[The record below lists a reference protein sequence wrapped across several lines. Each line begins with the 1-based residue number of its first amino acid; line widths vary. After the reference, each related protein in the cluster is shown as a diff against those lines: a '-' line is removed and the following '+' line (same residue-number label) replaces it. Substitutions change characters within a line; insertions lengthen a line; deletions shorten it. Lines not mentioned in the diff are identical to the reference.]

1 MNQEK
6 LVNPKV
12 SVFLFNEENPKGQ
25 IFKIAGGADSD
36 EYKKLIKS
44 GWFDTPAKLKLPEKN
59 EIALTVDQVE
69 EANPTHLIKI
79 LEKIGFLVFEPAQ
92 FDAKI
97 QQLVST
103 HINIEEF
110 TEEAFIAEMER
121 RNLTQVTTQLDIS
134 TLTDEELLAETNSR
148 GYINTA
154 IDKDAVG
161 QGTKET
167 VNKDVVNS
175 DELEEPEEPED
186 KTDLLIN
193 KFNEDPESLTVEELV
208 ELGSVYSLGLRAS
221 FKKETMIEKIIDALN
236 KED

>member
-1 MNQEK
+1 MKQEK
-6 LVNPKV
+6 LVNPKA

-69 EANPTHLIKI
+69 DANPTHLIKI

-134 TLTDEELLAETNSR
+134 TLTDESLLGEVESR
-148 GYINTA
+148 GLNSVKA
-154 IDKDAVG
+154 EEVAEEVAD
-161 QGTKET
+161 
-167 VNKDVVNS
+167 KDVVNS
-175 DELEEPEEPED
+175 GEVEEQEELED
-186 KTDLLIN
+186 KTVLLIN
-193 KFNEDPESLTVEELV
+193 NFNENPESLTVEELV